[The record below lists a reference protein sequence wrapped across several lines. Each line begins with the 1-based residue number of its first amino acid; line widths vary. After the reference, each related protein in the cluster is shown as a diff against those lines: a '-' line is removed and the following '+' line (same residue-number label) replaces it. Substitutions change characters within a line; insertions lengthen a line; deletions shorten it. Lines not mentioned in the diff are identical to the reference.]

1 MIDFLKLQTYELSII
16 DNFNSNTLLNWY
28 SETDKIKYN
37 DAEVITT
44 KKVKEYKGI
53 LFYFYSNRLDILFK
67 PHYYYNSN
75 LHNANDFNIKE
86 CIKVVNDFKTTFK
99 IDLSML
105 KVVNLEFG
113 INILSP
119 IDIKDLITYLAYH
132 EKNEFRTDSGL
143 PFSKKSY
150 STNRNGTANEY
161 KIIKAYAKGLQFTQ
175 YSNINTFR
183 FEVKS
188 KERKYCVNQLGIY
201 SASNLLDSGIY
212 FKMIE
217 TIFKEFKEVLILDYN
232 TNFESLPTKEQKKI
246 NQFLNPLYWYKVKN
260 QNRNSFSKN
269 KTLYYNLIDKVEN
282 NLKQKLEKIIFQK
295 LESLK
300 KGADSTP
307 RKNIKEG
314 ADSTLYNSGICNQ
327 KENNKVE
334 VVYSFCQI
342 TGFNISMQKDNSI
355 LLSHTGLKYYY
366 QNDSK
371 TFDKIKNRYLSK
383 VWYNSDF
390 EIQIKEIAHNIRNT
404 ISNQRIKQ
412 KRIYKD
418 YQTNLLEI
426 FNH

>member
-1 MIDFLKLQTYELSII
+1 MIDFLKLQTYDLSII

-37 DAEVITT
+37 ETEVITT

-53 LFYFYSNRLDILFK
+53 LFCFYSNRLDILFK

-75 LHNANDFNIKE
+75 LHNANDFNINE
-86 CIKVVNDFKTTFK
+86 CINVVNDFKTTFK
-99 IDLSML
+99 IDLTML
-105 KVVNLEFG
+105 KVVNIEFG
-113 INILSP
+113 INIVSP
-119 IDIKDLITYLAYH
+119 IAIKDLITYLAYH

-161 KIIKAYAKGLQFTQ
+161 KIIKAYAKGLQFSQ
-175 YSNINTFR
+175 YTNIDTFR

-188 KERKYCVNQLGIY
+188 KERKYCVNQLGIN
-201 SASNLLDSGIY
+201 SASNLLDSTIY

-217 TIFKEFKEVLILDYN
+217 TIFKEFKEVLILDHN

-246 NQFLNPLYWYKVKN
+246 NQFLNPMFWYKVKN
-260 QNRNSFSKN
+260 QNRNSFSRN
-269 KTLYYNLIDKVEN
+269 KINYYNLIDKVAN
-282 NLKQKLEKIIFQK
+282 NLKQQLEKIIFDK
-295 LESLK
+295 LENLK
-300 KGADSTP
+300 EGADSTP

-314 ADSTLYNSGICNQ
+314 ADSNLYNSGICNQ
-327 KENNKVE
+327 KENNIVE
-334 VVYSFCQI
+334 VVYSFCKI
-342 TGFNISMQKDNSI
+342 TGFDISMQKDNSI

-366 QNDSK
+366 QNDSR
-371 TFDKIKNRYLSK
+371 TFDKIKKKYLSK

-390 EIQIKEIAHNIRNT
+390 DIQIKEIAHNIRNT

-412 KRIYKD
+412 KRIY
-418 YQTNLLEI
+418 QPQQFNLLDV
-426 FNH
+426 FNG